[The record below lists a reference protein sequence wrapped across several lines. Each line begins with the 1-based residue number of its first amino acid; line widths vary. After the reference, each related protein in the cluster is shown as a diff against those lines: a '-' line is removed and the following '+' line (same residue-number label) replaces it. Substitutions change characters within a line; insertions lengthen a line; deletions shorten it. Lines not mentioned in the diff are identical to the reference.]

1 VKEEDVMRVKKWLIA
16 AIATASFGFA
26 SAQAAKLV
34 VKVENLASTGSL
46 NLSPLFVAFHNGSF
60 DTFNAGAAALPGLQP
75 LAESGNATGLAA
87 RLSTTDP
94 GATWGLIPVPGPS
107 GLAQIEPGE
116 SGSMIFTVDGSLNH
130 YFSYG
135 AMVVP
140 SNDAFTSNDNPLAF
154 QLFGAGGGFLGNKSI
169 LLTGSDVWDAG
180 TEVNGL
186 FGSAFI
192 VGQNAALHTDEGG
205 VVMHHPGFGVFD
217 DQLMPNGQTFNAAN
231 ANVVAGRDFWLA
243 RITISEVPELGSIFL
258 AFGALGLATF
268 LLRRRTAAV

>member
-1 VKEEDVMRVKKWLIA
+1 MRVKKWLIA
-16 AIATASFGFA
+16 VLATASLGFT
-26 SAQAAKLV
+26 SAQAAKLI

-60 DTFNAGAAALPGLQP
+60 DTFNTGAAALPGLQP
-75 LAESGNATGLAA
+75 LAELGNASGLAA
-87 RLSTTDP
+87 RLGTTDP
-94 GATWGLIPVPGPS
+94 GASWGLIPVPGAS
-107 GLAQIEPGE
+107 GLPQIEPGE
-116 SGSMIFTVDGSLNH
+116 SGSKMFTVDGTMNRF
-130 YFSYG
+130 FSYG

-140 SNDAFTSNDNPLAF
+140 SNDAFVSNDNPIAF

-192 VGQNAALHTDEGG
+192 VGQDATLHTAEGG

-217 DQLMPNGQTFNAAN
+217 GQLMPNGQIFNAAN
-231 ANVVAGRDFWLA
+231 ANVGAGRDFWLA
-243 RITISEVPELGSIFL
+243 RITISEVPEPGTIFL
-258 AFGALGLATF
+258 AMAAFGLAGL
-268 LLRRRTAAV
+268 LLRRRATAA

>member
-1 VKEEDVMRVKKWLIA
+1 MRVKNWLVAVVA
-16 AIATASFGFA
+16 AASLGFG

-75 LAESGNATGLAA
+75 LAEFGDASGLVT
-87 RLSTTDP
+87 RLGTTDP
-94 GATWGLIPVPGPS
+94 AAIWGLIPVPGPS

-116 SGSMIFTVDGSLNH
+116 SGSMIFTVDGATNR

-140 SNDAFTSNDNPLAF
+140 SNDAFTSNDNPTAY

-192 VGQNAALHTDEGG
+192 VGQNAMGHIAENGT
-205 VVMHHPGFGVFD
+205 VMLHPGFGVFD
-217 DQLMPNGQTFNAAN
+217 GQLMPNGQTFNAAS
-231 ANVVAGRDFWLA
+231 ANVGAGRNFWLA
-243 RITISEVPELGSIFL
+243 RITISEVPEPSTIFL
-258 AFGALGLATF
+258 ALGALGLAGF
-268 LLRRRTAAV
+268 LFRRRAAAV